1 MSDQQTFFPDL
12 KEVTKLE
19 TLSKEDLIKNILYL
33 QDAVGVH
40 QHRADRLEQFVDRI
54 TALISLPEKEFLN
67 IKDQLHVLRR
77 KFYGRSSEKRPEKKD
92 IEREAK
98 KGRKRG
104 KKILLPSMRYPDLG
118 LVEEEQDFAE
128 GHTPSCQHCE
138 EPLQKMNETENS
150 EVITVTQKIY
160 HIIRRKRAKYRCTK
174 CYSDIQTV
182 PLEPRLKPGSSFSDA
197 VAIDVVVAKYADHLP
212 INRYVTQA
220 ERCGLKSIQP
230 QTLIDQTH
238 YLADALEPIYQDIK
252 QSIQESKILQ
262 ADETPWKMLEDH
274 DEHKWFLWEFCN
286 QKNVFYEAQD
296 GRGSDK
302 AESFLKACQAQY
314 LVTDAYS
321 GYPKATR
328 DLEIKHVFCNAH
340 ARRYFVESEDNYPE
354 SAPMIAFYRELYQI
368 EEKVRSKPP
377 DEIKTIRQKES
388 KPILDQ
394 MQVYCLK
401 LQCLPKSSMG
411 KAKNYFLKHFER
423 LTRYLEDGCLPIDNN
438 LSERSLRG
446 PVLGRKNFYGNHSK
460 RGAKTSAIL
469 YSIVESC
476 KLNRVEPQNYL
487 TKTLHAIL
495 NGKPYHTPAEFA
507 ALHKQTRFNA
517 NHHPG

>member
-1 MSDQQTFFPDL
+1 MSTQENLFGNL
-12 KEVTKLE
+12 KDVTKLE

-33 QDAVGVH
+33 QDANDLR
-40 QHRADRLEQFVDRI
+40 QKIIDRLSAI
-54 TALISLPEKEFLN
+54 TSLPQEEFLN
-67 IKDQLHVLRR
+67 IKDQLHVLKR
-77 KFYGRSSEKRPEKKD
+77 KYYGRSSEKRPEKKD

-98 KGRKRG
+98 RGRKRG
-104 KKILLPSMRYPDLG
+104 KKVLLPSLRYPDLG

-150 EVITVTQKIY
+150 EVITVTQKMY

-182 PLEPRLKPGSSFSDA
+182 PLEPRLKPGSSFSDQ
-197 VAIDVVVAKYADHLP
+197 VAIDVAIAKYADHLP
-212 INRYVTQA
+212 INRYVMQA
-220 ERCGLKSIQP
+220 ERSGLRNLQP

-238 YLADALEPIYQDIK
+238 YLADALEPIYQNMK
-252 QSIQESKILQ
+252 RSVQESEILQ

-274 DEHKWFLWEFCN
+274 DEKKWFLWGFCN
-286 QKNVFYEAQD
+286 PRNVFYEAQD

-302 AESFLKACQAQY
+302 AERFLRDCQAKY
-314 LVTDAYS
+314 LVTDAYG

-328 DLEIKHVFCNAH
+328 DLDIQHVFCHAH
-340 ARRYFVESEDNYPE
+340 ARRYFVESEENYPE
-354 SAPMIAFYRELYQI
+354 ATPMIAFYRELYQI
-368 EEKVRSKPP
+368 EERVRGKPP
-377 DEIKTIRQKES
+377 DEIKTRREKES
-388 KPILDQ
+388 KSILDQ
-394 MQVYCLK
+394 MQAYCLN
-401 LQCLPKSSMG
+401 LQCLPKSSIG
-411 KAKNYFLKHFER
+411 KAKNYFLKHYDP
-423 LTRYLEDGCLPIDNN
+423 LTRYLEDGRLPIDNN

-476 KLNRVEPQNYL
+476 KLNRVEPHNYL
-487 TKTLHAIL
+487 TKTLQAIL
-495 NGKPYHTPAEFA
+495 NDKPYYTPAEFA
-507 ALHKQTRFNA
+507 VLPK
-517 NHHPG
+517 